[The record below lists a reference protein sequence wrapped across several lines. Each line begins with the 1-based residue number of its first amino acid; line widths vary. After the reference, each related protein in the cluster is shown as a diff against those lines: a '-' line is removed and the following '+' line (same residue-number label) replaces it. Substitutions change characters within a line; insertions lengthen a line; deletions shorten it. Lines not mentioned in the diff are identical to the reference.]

1 MYYSAYEEL
10 ISYFRFEFNIYIC
23 LLAIIIIGLVKSLLT
38 YRQARLAQDVDDISD
53 NNSKIYELMVS
64 LLAII
69 GLMNAMFFQ
78 GVMSDIPIEAG
89 HVWQDKTMYL
99 FISAVVLFNIQ
110 LIFIVLSDLRIKKLR
125 NLYMED

>member
-1 MYYSAYEEL
+1 MNYNAYEEL
-10 ISYFRFEFNIYIC
+10 IGYFRFEYNVYIC
-23 LLAIIIIGLVKSLLT
+23 LLAIVIIGLIKSLLA
-38 YRQARLAQDVDDISD
+38 YRQARLAEGLEDIRD

-125 NLYMED
+125 NLHMED